1 MSGSIAMCA
10 AGKSR
15 RTTCRYGLTST
26 SRRREIR
33 GPNRAAVLFSPCAAD
48 ARALGAGPQGL
59 KSTAARFGP
68 RISRRLEVEVS
79 PYRHVVRW
87 LFPAAHIAIDPD
99 IDQAIAGLRRQ
110 QQMIDPQT
118 LVFLP
123 GTGLVI

>member
-10 AGKSR
+10 AGKSH

-33 GPNRAAVLFSPCAAD
+33 GPNRAAVLFSPCGPAPS
-48 ARALGAGPQGL
+48 ARASAAQGL

-79 PYRHVVRW
+79 PYRHVVRR

-99 IDQAIAGLRRQ
+99 IDQVIAGLRRQ